1 MLKFL
6 FLFFLLIFSTAYA
19 SPLDDLKKQTKEP
32 LYFSV
37 PIQSYK
43 IVKKG
48 NNINLKVKLSPYSIT
63 AMTDRPYRQKKAIR
77 PEEFISYI
85 REKQQKDLIFT
96 LTIQQNGQPFII
108 NFKKQNTVY
117 SASKDEVVFENI
129 QIPKN
134 VSDQIG
140 DIKSFKGANA
150 VLIVEG

>member
-1 MLKFL
+1 
-6 FLFFLLIFSTAYA
+6 
-19 SPLDDLKKQTKEP
+19 
-32 LYFSV
+32 
-37 PIQSYK
+37 
-43 IVKKG
+43 
-48 NNINLKVKLSPYSIT
+48 
-63 AMTDRPYRQKKAIR
+63 MTDRPYRQKRTIR

-85 REKQQKDLIFT
+85 MEKEQKDLVFT
-96 LTIQQNGQPFII
+96 LTLQQNGQPFLI

-140 DIKSFKGANA
+140 DIKSFKGSHA